1 MEYRPKTIGVLT
13 SGGDAPGMNAA
24 LRAVTRAA
32 ISNNIKV
39 KAIYRGYKG
48 LIDGEV
54 KEFTTQ
60 DVSGIIQRGGTIIKS
75 ARCPEF
81 TTKEGR
87 QQAYATIQREGIEAL
102 IVIGGDGSFTGGRLF
117 AQEFNIPVIGI
128 PGTIDNDLWGTDATI
143 GYDTAL
149 NTIMNCVDILRDTAT
164 SPERVFLVEVMGRD
178 AGFLTLNAAIAAGA
192 EAAIIPERATI
203 IEQIEE
209 AIGQGKR
216 KSKNSSI
223 VLVQEHAIEGGAQ
236 AVAKMMEE
244 AHPEFSS
251 RVTILGHLQRGG
263 SPTAS
268 DRILASRMGIAAVQ
282 ALLDDQRNVM
292 VGLQEDEIVY
302 VPLSK
307 AIKQKKDVNDDK
319 WAAMQVLS
327 I

>member
-32 ISNNIKV
+32 ISNDIQV

-54 KEFTTQ
+54 KPFTTQ
-60 DVSGIIQRGGTIIKS
+60 DVSGIVQRGGTILKS
-75 ARCPEF
+75 ARCAEF
-81 TTKEGR
+81 PTKEGR
-87 QQAYATIQREGIEAL
+87 QQAFETIKREEIDAL
-102 IVIGGDGSFTGGRLF
+102 IVIGGDGTFTGARVF
-117 AQEFNIPVIGI
+117 AQEYNIPVIGI

-149 NTIMNCVDILRDTAT
+149 NTIMHCVDTLRDTAT
-164 SPERVFLVEVMGRD
+164 SHERVFLVEVMGRD

-203 IEQIEE
+203 IEQIEA

-263 SPTAS
+263 SPTAN

-282 ALLDDQRNVM
+282 ALLEDQRNIM
-292 VGLQEDEIVY
+292 VGLQDDEIVY

-307 AIKQKKDVNDDK
+307 AIKQKKDINAEK
-319 WAAMQVLS
+319 WAAMQILS

>member
-1 MEYRPKTIGVLT
+1 MEYKPKTIGVLT

-32 ISNNIKV
+32 ISNDIQV

-54 KEFTTQ
+54 KPFTTQ
-60 DVSGIIQRGGTIIKS
+60 DVSGIVQRGGTILKS
-75 ARCPEF
+75 ARCAEF
-81 TTKEGR
+81 PTKEGR
-87 QQAYATIQREGIEAL
+87 QQAFETIKREEIDAL
-102 IVIGGDGSFTGGRLF
+102 IVIGGDGTFTGARVF
-117 AQEFNIPVIGI
+117 AQEYNIPVIGI

-149 NTIMNCVDILRDTAT
+149 NTIMHCVDTLRDTAT
-164 SPERVFLVEVMGRD
+164 SHERVFLVEVIGRD

-203 IEQIEE
+203 IEQIEA

-263 SPTAS
+263 SPTAN

-282 ALLDDQRNVM
+282 ALLEDQRNIM
-292 VGLQEDEIVY
+292 VGLQDDEIVY

-307 AIKQKKDVNDDK
+307 AIKQKKDINAEK
-319 WAAMQVLS
+319 WAAMQILS

>member
-1 MEYRPKTIGVLT
+1 MEYKPKTIGVLT

-32 ISNNIKV
+32 ICNDIKV

-60 DVSGIIQRGGTIIKS
+60 DVSGIIPRGGTIIKS

-87 QQAYATIQREGIEAL
+87 QQAHETIQREGIEAL
-102 IVIGGDGSFTGGRLF
+102 IVIGGDGSFTGGRVF

-149 NTIMNCVDILRDTAT
+149 NTIMHCVDILRDTAT
-164 SPERVFLVEVMGRD
+164 SHERVFLVEVMGRD

-203 IEQIEE
+203 IEQIEA

-282 ALLDDQRNVM
+282 ALLEDQRNIM

-307 AIKQKKDVNDDK
+307 AIKQKKDVNNDK

>member
-1 MEYRPKTIGVLT
+1 MIRTIGVLT

-24 LRAVTRAA
+24 VRAVTRAA
-32 ISNNIKV
+32 ISNGIVV

-54 KEFTTQ
+54 KTFSTQ
-60 DVSGIIQRGGTIIKS
+60 DVSGIIPHGGTILKS
-75 ARCPEF
+75 ARCEEF
-81 TTKEGR
+81 RTIEGR
-87 QQAYATIQREGIEAL
+87 QQAYETIQRENIDAL
-102 IVIGGDGSFTGGRLF
+102 IVIGGDGTFTGGRML
-117 AQEFNIPVIGI
+117 AQEFHVPVIGI

-149 NTIMNCVDILRDTAT
+149 NTIMHCVDTLRDTAT
-164 SPERVFLVEVMGRD
+164 SHERVFLVEVMGRD
-178 AGFLTLNAAIAAGA
+178 AGFLTLNAAIASGA

-203 IEQIEE
+203 MEQIEE
-209 AIGQGKR
+209 AIGQGRR

-236 AVAKMMEE
+236 AVAKLIEQ
-244 AHPEFSS
+244 AHPEYSP

-263 SPTAS
+263 SPTAF
-268 DRILASRMGIAAVQ
+268 DRILASRMGVAAVQ
-282 ALLDDQRNVM
+282 ALLDDQQNVM
-292 VGLQEDEIVY
+292 VGLQEDEIQY

-307 AIKQKKDVNDDK
+307 AIQIKKDVKEDK
-319 WAAMQVLS
+319 WGALQVLS